1 VLLAAAVTGWGLVR
15 ARRPG
20 SRDAFRAA
28 IVVAGVSVG
37 LLVARGAVL
46 VPG

>member
-1 VLLAAAVTGWGLVR
+1 MTAAGLVR

-28 IVVAGVSVG
+28 MVVAVVSVA

-46 VPG
+46 AAG